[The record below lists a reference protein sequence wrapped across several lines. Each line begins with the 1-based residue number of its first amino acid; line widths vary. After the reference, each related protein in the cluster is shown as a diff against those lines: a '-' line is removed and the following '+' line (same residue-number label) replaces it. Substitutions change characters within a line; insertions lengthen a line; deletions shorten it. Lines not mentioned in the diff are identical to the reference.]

1 MYVLSNYTTVDG
13 WQGSEIGMLTKAWT
27 TQKLCFDSQREKIF
41 LYSEVST
48 LALGYI

>member
-1 MYVLSNYTTVDG
+1 VYVVSNYTAVDG
-13 WQGSEIGMLTKAWT
+13 WHGSEIGTLTKAWT
-27 TQKLCFDSQREKIF
+27 TEKLCFDSQMEKIF